1 MARSRAEAGVPE
13 HDLNLL
19 SPQESLVA
27 VFGTRAIGPRSLS
40 ALSLFVWF
48 SRRKRNYLMPH
59 QLEAFKIA
67 ERERL
72 PNRRVFWLLLLATV
86 AGLVSA
92 MLIFPEVLYRY
103 GAESRAMGMKDVGWN
118 TFNRLSSWLQAPQEA
133 DPVASSFLY
142 GGFAVSAILMLLRHR
157 VVWWPLHP
165 AGYVLGTGFG
175 IDDYWFAMVLSSGIK
190 FVVLRSGG
198 VGAYRKSLPFFFGLI
213 LGDYLLACGW
223 ALLGVILDQPMY
235 TMWQ

>member
-1 MARSRAEAGVPE
+1 M
-13 HDLNLL
+13 
-19 SPQESLVA
+19 
-27 VFGTRAIGPRSLS
+27 F
-40 ALSLFVWF
+40 
-48 SRRKRNYLMPH
+48 
-59 QLEAFKIA
+59 
-67 ERERL
+67 
-72 PNRRVFWLLLLATV
+72 
-86 AGLVSA
+86 
-92 MLIFPEVLYRY
+92 
-103 GAESRAMGMKDVGWN
+103 
-118 TFNRLSSWLQAPQEA
+118 
-133 DPVASSFLY
+133 
-142 GGFAVSAILMLLRHR
+142 LRHR